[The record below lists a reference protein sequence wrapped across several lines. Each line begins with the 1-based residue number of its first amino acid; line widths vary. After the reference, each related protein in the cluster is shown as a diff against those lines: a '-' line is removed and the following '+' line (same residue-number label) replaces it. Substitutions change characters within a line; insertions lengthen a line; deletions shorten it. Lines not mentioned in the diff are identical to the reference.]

1 MRLLSAETALPFASD
16 KSHLPFKGASL
27 SWRATI
33 LLLLAAAAL
42 LRLYGLGS
50 ESLWHDELFSADI
63 ALNRGLISQSGV
75 PFFERIALGDVG
87 AIESFWTIKAAD
99 QSPPLFEL
107 LNKFS
112 IFLFGDSE
120 SGVRALSALAALA
133 FLAWLGWRTYRHAG
147 TRLGVFYL
155 ATLAIYA
162 TSGFMIFYA
171 QEARAYSLGAALSGT
186 ALVLFFERALRG
198 WKTAPLPQWPEVC
211 LFIAAAMTH
220 YNLTAL
226 AGMILSVYC
235 LEAWR
240 RKEWRAL
247 LRMSSVLVVVLA
259 WLLVNRQSFLNTTE
273 GQFGWV
279 HVSYGEALLIGL
291 RGVVVEVLGWLNA
304 IAVLATVMAAVF
316 FAARFREPTSGATA
330 SSQENW
336 KNATWALA
344 SLAAAYFLV
353 MTWIMQKSQIL
364 HLRHYIFPATIFYPL
379 FAIAVSKVWQRSN
392 PLGWIFLAIIIA
404 TQWPLI
410 KSFHSA
416 QKADFR
422 GATASIVKHLDDGD
436 IVFTDFMLNPAGYDY
451 YLKRK
456 APKTLVRQPYYI
468 PEDAHQV
475 CQTIQGRSRFALLRA
490 SSRGDL
496 SDALNNACGQ
506 GYKIQR
512 SEFFKLTTEIWEK
525 QP

>member
-1 MRLLSAETALPFASD
+1 M
-16 KSHLPFKGASL
+16 
-27 SWRATI
+27 SWRAII
-33 LLLLAAAAL
+33 LVLLAGAAL

-63 ALNRGLISQSGV
+63 ALNRALLSHPGV
-75 PFFERIALGDVG
+75 PFFERISLRDVG
-87 AIESFWTIKAAD
+87 TSESFWTIKAAD
-99 QSPPLFEL
+99 QSPPFFEL
-107 LNKFS
+107 LNKVS

-120 SGVRALSALAALA
+120 GGVRALSALSALA
-133 FLAWLGWRTYRHAG
+133 FLAWLGWRTHRYAG
-147 TRLGVFYL
+147 TRLGFFYL

-186 ALVLFFERALRG
+186 AVILFFERALHG
-198 WKTAPLPQWPEVC
+198 WKTAPLPKWSEVC

-240 RKEWRAL
+240 RKDWHAI
-247 LRMSSVLVVVLA
+247 LRMSLVLVVVLA
-259 WLLVNRQSFLNTTE
+259 WLSVNRQSFLNTTE

-279 HVSYGEALLIGL
+279 HVSYGEALVIGL
-291 RGVVVEVLGWLNA
+291 RGVAVEVLGWLNA
-304 IAVLATVMAAVF
+304 VAVLATVMAAVF
-316 FAARFREPTSGATA
+316 LAARFRQPTSGATA
-330 SSQENW
+330 ASQENW
-336 KNATWALA
+336 KHATCALA
-344 SLAAAYFLV
+344 ILAAAYFLV

-379 FAIAVSKVWQRSN
+379 FAIAVSKIWQRSN
-392 PLGWIFLAIIIA
+392 RLGWIFLAIIIA

-410 KSFHSA
+410 QSFRSA

-422 GATASIVKHLDDGD
+422 GAAASIAAHLNDGD

-456 APKTLVRQPYYI
+456 GSKTLVRQPYYI
-468 PEDAHQV
+468 PENVPQV
-475 CQTIQGRSRFALLRA
+475 CQTIQGRPRFALLRA
-490 SSRGDL
+490 SSRDDL
-496 SDALNNACGQ
+496 SDALSKACGQ